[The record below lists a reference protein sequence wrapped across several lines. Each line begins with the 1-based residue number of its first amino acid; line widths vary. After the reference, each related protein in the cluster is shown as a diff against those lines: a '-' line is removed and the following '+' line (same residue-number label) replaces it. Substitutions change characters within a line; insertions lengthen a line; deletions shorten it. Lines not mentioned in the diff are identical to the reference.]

1 MVQII
6 LYILIFIMGAY
17 FGSFYTLAVY
27 RIPQGLDITHK
38 HSFCPNC
45 NHKLGIIDL
54 FPILSYIFLGGKCR
68 YCKKKIG
75 LRYFILEILSGLTF
89 LLFAISL
96 NINIYNLE
104 LEKIILLAFT
114 YLYFAGIFIIAGID
128 KEKLKIQKQVLIYTI
143 IISAIYMV
151 YLSIMQKMNINIYLI
166 YLLIIILL
174 IILDTLKLRKKAQ
187 ESYCINV
194 LILAI
199 CMAIYTGEQV
209 FLLTV
214 IYTLLACSMY
224 LLLKKIIKKA
234 KKYIKQENKQN
245 TKLPIAFFMCICNI
259 ILYIFINFAINY
271 TL

>member
-1 MVQII
+1 MVEII
-6 LYILIFIMGAY
+6 LYILIFIMGSY

-27 RIPQGLDITHK
+27 RIPLDLDITHE

-45 NHKLGIIDL
+45 NHKLRILDL
-54 FPILSYIFLGGKCR
+54 FPVLSYIFLGGKCR
-68 YCKKKIG
+68 YCGKKIKP
-75 LRYFILEILSGLTF
+75 RYFILEILSGLTF

-96 NINIYNLE
+96 NINIYNIDS
-104 LEKIILLAFT
+104 EKLVLLGLS

-128 KEKLKIQKQVLIYTI
+128 KEKITLQKQVLIYTI
-143 IISAIYMV
+143 IISAIYMI
-151 YLSIMQKMNINIYLI
+151 YLYIAQKINIYTYVI
-166 YLLIIILL
+166 YLLVIILL
-174 IILDTLKLRKKAQ
+174 IILDTLKLRKKGE
-187 ESYCINV
+187 ESYWINV

-199 CMAIYTGEQV
+199 CMSIFTKEQV

-224 LLLKKIIKKA
+224 LLLKKINQKT

-245 TKLPIAFFMCICNI
+245 IKLPIAFFMCICNI